1 MPCILMFKWIPGSIS
16 KVLGLWKGFK
26 YPEEVKLIGRLP
38 IGRHISVAIFGTS
51 NEEALEL
58 MDKMGV

>member
-1 MPCILMFKWIPGSIS
+1 MPCILMFKWIPGSTS

-26 YPEEVKLIGRLP
+26 YPEEVKLIGR
-38 IGRHISVAIFGTS
+38 HTSVAIFGTS

>member
-16 KVLGLWKGFK
+16 KVLGLWK
-26 YPEEVKLIGRLP
+26 EVKLTGRLP
-38 IGRHISVAIFGTS
+38 IGRHTSVAIFGTS